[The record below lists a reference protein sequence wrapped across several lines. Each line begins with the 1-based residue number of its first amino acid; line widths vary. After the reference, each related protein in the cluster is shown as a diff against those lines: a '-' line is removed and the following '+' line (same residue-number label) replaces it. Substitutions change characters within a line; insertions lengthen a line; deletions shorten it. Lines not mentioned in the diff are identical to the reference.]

1 MIWCPRTR
9 LWPPRRHKCL
19 RTASADRD
27 GTVIAAAVAVRSLFA
42 ATSCNAAAARGVI
55 EEDVAV
61 TIPPDI
67 EAQILRYYHAERW
80 RIGTIAKQLRVHRD
94 TVARVLA
101 QAGCRVSR
109 GCAAPRK
116 STRICHSSTRRS
128 RSSRR

>member
-9 LWPPRRHKCL
+9 LWPRRHKSL

-27 GTVIAAAVAVRSLFA
+27 GTAITAAVAVRCLSA
-42 ATSCNAAAARGVI
+42 ATSCNAATARGVI

-80 RIGTIAKQLRVHRD
+80 RIGTIAKQLR
-94 TVARVLA
+94 
-101 QAGCRVSR
+101 CRR
-109 GCAAPRK
+109 GRSTSFPRG
-116 STRICHSSTRRS
+116 TGT
-128 RSSRR
+128 